1 MRNIGNKNDWWDW
14 GVILLI
20 VAGGSDRAVGRL
32 VGCPRLRRSLAFDA
46 ASATQKGAR
55 MGSLA

>member
-20 VAGGSDRAVGRL
+20 FAGGSIVLWAGLWVAHAWAIARL
-32 VGCPRLRRSLAFDA
+32 
-46 ASATQKGAR
+46 
-55 MGSLA
+55 